1 MRRAN
6 RDTVR
11 VRPWCLVFRG
21 AALEWAEQGL
31 RVMCIACKD
40 YPSGFDARG
49 CDLDVAAAEEVGT
62 HG

>member
-1 MRRAN
+1 
-6 RDTVR
+6 
-11 VRPWCLVFRG
+11 LVFRG